1 MDEKTEALRELFV
14 EVTDADTVTETQEE
28 SRGSLAGDR
37 STSERLESI
46 IERMQTEFDFRTSL
60 DTPALVSIVDG
71 FYQGESDSAM
81 ADSLDVSRRT
91 VYRAR
96 LELHLIRDRDL
107 DAPFDLDTLRDL
119 LDAGTSTDDIATSLE
134 VSESTVR
141 RYRRALQA
149 QEASRRVSD
158 RYRSEFQDVLIDV
171 ELGTSLTDSV
181 TDDGL
186 ADATDGMESNVSF

>member
-149 QEASRRVSD
+149 QQASRRVSD

-186 ADATDGMESNVSF
+186 ADATDGMETNVSF

>member
-46 IERMQTEFDFRTSL
+46 IERMQAEFDFRTSL
-60 DTPALVSIVDG
+60 DTTALVSIVDG